1 MKRRR
6 HLREKDRP
14 TDRQRHAESL
24 STWAAV
30 VDSHISTLIYFRDLI
45 HRVQSEQTTTS
56 NNNKTCYGKIKVF
69 TEQSKSGLPEFIW
82 KLQRHRSYSSQSNVH
97 ECAQIGCGRGSFV
110 QFLESTGT
118 RL

>member
-14 TDRQRHAESL
+14 TDRKRHAESL
-24 STWAAV
+24 STLAAV

-45 HRVQSEQTTTS
+45 HRVQSEKTTTS
-56 NNNKTCYGKIKVF
+56 NNNKTCFGKIKVF
-69 TEQSKSGLPEFIW
+69 TEQSKSGL
-82 KLQRHRSYSSQSNVH
+82 QSNLH

-110 QFLESTGT
+110 QFLEGTVT